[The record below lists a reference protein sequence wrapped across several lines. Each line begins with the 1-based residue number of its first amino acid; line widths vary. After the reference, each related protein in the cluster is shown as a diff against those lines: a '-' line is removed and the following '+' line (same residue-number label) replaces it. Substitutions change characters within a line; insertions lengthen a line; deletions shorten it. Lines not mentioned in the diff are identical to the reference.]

1 MADDQIKS
9 QADIKEALEE
19 AKELEQEL
27 DAEPVATPDQDTT
40 QEESQA
46 LPEDEANPQTFDPA
60 PEAAAEDETMHVE
73 GETVDSPQTD
83 EAQAV
88 ENAEVEESLPV
99 TDEDTPAEALKDEA
113 QLTERGGGKKL
124 QGHIVIN
131 SKQDDKAHWYVVHT
145 TSGHEARIAENL
157 RQRVETMGLEEF
169 VLEILIPTQDRVVIR
184 GGKKYTVKE
193 KIFPG
198 YMIVKMILTDEAWL
212 AVRTTQ
218 GVTGFVGA
226 GNKPSPLSD
235 AEVANITKFVEAPA
249 ARYKVRFSVGEAVR
263 ITDGPFSQ
271 FLGTINEMDEERGKV
286 KVLVSIFGR
295 ETPVELDFLQIA
307 KV

>member
-1 MADDQIKS
+1 MNDDQIKS
-9 QADIKEALEE
+9 NADLEEVLSE
-19 AKELEQEL
+19 AKEEL
-27 DAEPVATPDQDTT
+27 AENPDKETEIAP
-40 QEESQA
+40 EES
-46 LPEDEANPQTFDPA
+46 PEKEEPKSQEAVEAKSEVVKDVYDTDEANP
-60 PEAAAEDETMHVE
+60 EDK
-73 GETVDSPQTD
+73 P
-83 EAQAV
+83 
-88 ENAEVEESLPV
+88 
-99 TDEDTPAEALKDEA
+99 KDADNA
-113 QLTERGGGKKL
+113 QLSERGGGKKL
-124 QGHIVIN
+124 QGHIII
-131 SKQDDKAHWYVVHT
+131 KQKDDPNAHWYVVHT

-235 AEVANITKFVEAPA
+235 MEVANITKFVAAPA
-249 ARYKVRFSVGEAVR
+249 ARYKVRFSVGEAVK

>member
-1 MADDQIKS
+1 MADDTKQLLEEVEETTQEEALPQEAQSEADSTDTAAQEDVAQEAPVEETKVEADASQIPITDED
-9 QADIKEALEE
+9 APAETLEE
-19 AKELEQEL
+19 AKL
-27 DAEPVATPDQDTT
+27 
-40 QEESQA
+40 S
-46 LPEDEANPQTFDPA
+46 
-60 PEAAAEDETMHVE
+60 
-73 GETVDSPQTD
+73 
-83 EAQAV
+83 
-88 ENAEVEESLPV
+88 
-99 TDEDTPAEALKDEA
+99 
-113 QLTERGGGKKL
+113 ERGGGKKL
-124 QGHIVIN
+124 QGHIVITK
-131 SKQDDKAHWYVVHT
+131 SDDARAHWYVVHT

-157 RQRVETMGLEEF
+157 RQRVETMGLEEY

-198 YMIVKMILTDEAWL
+198 YMIVKMILTDEAWV

-235 AEVANITKFVEAPA
+235 MEVANITKFVEAPA

>member
-1 MADDQIKS
+1 MKNDDQIKS
-9 QADIKEALEE
+9 AADVEEALEE
-19 AKELEQEL
+19 AKTEAPENLSKEAPVEESTQSEVNQVSSELGNQESDQL
-27 DAEPVATPDQDTT
+27 TGEPVSQEETT
-40 QEESQA
+40 QEEPA
-46 LPEDEANPQTFDPA
+46 KDAFDTDE
-60 PEAAAEDETMHVE
+60 AEDE
-73 GETVDSPQTD
+73 SQKPQ
-83 EAQAV
+83 EAG
-88 ENAEVEESLPV
+88 S
-99 TDEDTPAEALKDEA
+99 A
-113 QLTERGGGKKL
+113 QLSERGGGKKL
-124 QGHIVIN
+124 QGHIVI
-131 SKQDDKAHWYVVHT
+131 KQKDDPNAHWYVVHT

-157 RQRVETMGLEEF
+157 RQRVETMSLQEY

-184 GGKKYTVKE
+184 SGKKYTVKE

-212 AVRTTQ
+212 CVRTTQ

-226 GNKPSPLSD
+226 GNKPSPLSET
-235 AEVANITKFVEAPA
+235 EVENITKFVAAPA
-249 ARYKVRFSVGEAVR
+249 ARYKVRFSVGEAVK

-307 KV
+307 KA

>member
-1 MADDQIKS
+1 MSD
-9 QADIKEALEE
+9 DIKTPT
-19 AKELEQEL
+19 ELR
-27 DAEPVATPDQDTT
+27 
-40 QEESQA
+40 
-46 LPEDEANPQTFDPA
+46 
-60 PEAAAEDETMHVE
+60 
-73 GETVDSPQTD
+73 
-83 EAQAV
+83 
-88 ENAEVEESLPV
+88 ESLDKPENKEGV
-99 TDEDTPAEALKDEA
+99 SEKVSLPITDEDNNSPDFEAPDEA
-113 QLTERGGGKKL
+113 KLTERGGGKKL

-131 SKQDDKAHWYVVHT
+131 AKKDEKARWYVVHT

-157 RQRVETMGLEEF
+157 RQRVETMGLENF
-169 VLEILIPTQDRVVIR
+169 VFEILIPTQDRVVIR

-198 YMIVKMILTDEAWL
+198 YMIVKMNLTDEAWL

-226 GNKPSPLSD
+226 GNKPSPLSET
-235 AEVANITKFVEAPA
+235 EVLNITKFVEAPA

-263 ITDGPFSQ
+263 ISDGPFSQ

-295 ETPVELDFLQIA
+295 ETPVELDFLQIT